1 MRIFYMFLLL
11 LIVAGCAITSNN
23 EPNLAE
29 EIIDENFETI
39 TTDSIVQEQAPEEE
53 TKSDV
58 GIEVTSRN
66 KINKRSMEITISS
79 IRREDING
87 VSNIFFTFSG
97 EDLIKDELQSKEL
110 GNFILRNPLEWNGY
124 LYIST
129 NEIKRLFLCD
139 SEDRE
144 NKWSNTFCEDESFF
158 NNLKSN
164 IFYLIYT
171 TEDVDQLGPKNLG
184 IIESLGN
191 TYIFKLRLQKV

>member
-1 MRIFYMFLLL
+1 MFLLL

>member
-1 MRIFYMFLLL
+1 MFLLL

-191 TYIFKLRLQKV
+191 TYIFKLQLQKV